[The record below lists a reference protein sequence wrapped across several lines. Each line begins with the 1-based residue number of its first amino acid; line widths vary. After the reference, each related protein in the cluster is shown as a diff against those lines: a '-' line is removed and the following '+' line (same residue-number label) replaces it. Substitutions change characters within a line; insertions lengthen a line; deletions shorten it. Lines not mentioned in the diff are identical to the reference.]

1 MTATTSVTTFSGPS
15 AGGRIGEWIFRRGAL
30 RRARAALI
38 KRADTYDLAVNQARL
53 LLEIARRVAEPV
65 ESLPAGARPAVL
77 VSLYREAI
85 FWALLAEQIAQGAA
99 EAAEAAGK
107 TGAPS
112 GAEDL
117 GHLWSRLPADRVRTL
132 AGVADQSDA
141 AVDAVREVLLERPPV
156 QSLSTTAD
164 EAARLRTFAEA
175 LLWELDAPHRA
186 VEQLQVQRW
195 TRLALVLVALGALVF
210 GVRALVRGPDLAKPK
225 VFKTS
230 STYNECTPPNHCGD
244 LFFHTQPQD
253 SPWIDFD
260 LGAVKP
266 VHRVEVTNRSDC
278 CAERAIPL
286 IVEVSVDDKQW
297 IQVARRDTD
306 FAAWT
311 ATFPKQKA
319 RYVRLRVPRST
330 TLHFDDVV
338 IR

>member
-1 MTATTSVTTFSGPS
+1 MTATTSFTTTSGPS
-15 AGGRIGEWIFRRGAL
+15 AAGRIGEWIFRRGAL
-30 RRARAALI
+30 RQARAGLI
-38 KRADTYDLAVNQARL
+38 KRSDTYSGAVNQARL

-85 FWALLAEQIAQGAA
+85 FWALLAEQIAQGAGVT
-99 EAAEAAGK
+99 EAQSA
-107 TGAPS
+107 
-112 GAEDL
+112 AEDL
-117 GHLWSRLPADRVRTL
+117 GQLWSRLPVDRVRNL

-141 AVDAVREVLLERPPV
+141 AVDALRAVLLERPPV

-164 EAARLRTFAEA
+164 EAARLRKFAEA

-195 TRLALVLVALGALVF
+195 TRLALVLVALAALVL
-210 GVRALVRGPDLAKPK
+210 GVRAVVRGPDLAKPK

>member
-1 MTATTSVTTFSGPS
+1 MTATTSVTTTSGPS

-38 KRADTYDLAVNQARL
+38 KRADTYDRAVNQARL
-53 LLEIARRVAEPV
+53 LLEVARRVAEPV

-85 FWALLAEQIAQGAA
+85 FWALLAEQIAQGAGVT
-99 EAAEAAGK
+99 EAQSA
-107 TGAPS
+107 
-112 GAEDL
+112 AEDL
-117 GHLWSRLPADRVRTL
+117 GQLWSRLPVDRVRNL

-141 AVDAVREVLLERPPV
+141 AVDALRAVLLERPPV

-186 VEQLQVQRW
+186 VEHLQVQRW
-195 TRLALVLVALGALVF
+195 TRLALVLVALGALAL
-210 GVRALVRGPDLAKPK
+210 GVRAVVRGPNLAKPK

-230 STYNECTPPNHCGD
+230 SAFNECTPPNHCAD

-278 CAERAIPL
+278 CQERAIPL

-297 IQVARRDTD
+297 IQVARRDTE

-319 RYVRLRVPRST
+319 RYVRFRVPRATS
-330 TLHFDDVV
+330 LHFDDVA